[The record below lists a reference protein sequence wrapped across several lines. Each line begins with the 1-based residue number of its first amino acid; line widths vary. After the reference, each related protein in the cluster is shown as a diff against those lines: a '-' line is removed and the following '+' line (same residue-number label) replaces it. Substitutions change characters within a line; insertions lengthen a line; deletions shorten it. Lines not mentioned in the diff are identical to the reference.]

1 MMNSPDG
8 HMTNFF
14 DSQRTGSLTDGAA
27 SLGAARWVRELV
39 APIVPAFG
47 GLPTFCEDPDGLLEY
62 PEVREALRARG
73 MTLGD
78 WDGSAE
84 ALARWACLSEEEKPL
99 LVVTTAAK
107 RHLADTH
114 LPDYRWETASVGGLM
129 PRFYSEV
136 VKSVPT
142 ALWDRLLALHDQ
154 ERYKRPPQE
163 TAVLIGRAL
172 YGADPEFLRH
182 GGGWAALLL
191 RIAASGECLPLPI
204 ARTLADTLPAP
215 SFLDTVF
222 LGTVSLVSVLTE
234 PAAVRTALLTAVNSP
249 EFTEALP
256 QAERLLLAAI
266 TTASAGASETVL
278 PAADLDAAWKTHGTS
293 AEGVLAFGLA
303 YAEALDQ
310 GLAGADRLVANRRF
324 TEWLMRNYALLQS
337 APNPA
342 ILRLPM
348 LLRQLEAEVT
358 SDKLLLLVVDSLGLQ
373 AWTHVR
379 ERWAADGI
387 IGRAH
392 TRAAFAVLPTLTL
405 LSRRA
410 LFEEKLPAS
419 FSDQPHTPRLE
430 RTLWTSRF
438 GTEGAYFGAN
448 EAGGLLDALALG
460 RQRVCVVDI
469 SWDTRGHSIDPRTDS
484 VRDAARTW
492 AGRTPLR
499 GVVQQALAS
508 GYRVFVTADHGQVE
522 CTGRG
527 RPNVGALPE
536 ERSKRVLI
544 FGDASVCQSFASAET
559 TAFRPAGL
567 KPAMHPLFADNFQ
580 SFDLAGMETVSHGGM
595 SLEEAL
601 VPVAELFA

>member
-1 MMNSPDG
+1 
-8 HMTNFF
+8 MTNSL
-14 DSQRTGSLTDGAA
+14 DGQRTALLTGGAA
-27 SLGAARWVRELV
+27 SRGTTRWVRELL
-39 APIVPAFG
+39 APIVPSFG
-47 GLPTFCEDPDGLLEY
+47 GIPTFCEDPDGLLEN
-62 PEVREALRARG
+62 PEVREALRAQG

-84 ALARWACLSEEEKPL
+84 ALSRWACLSEENKPL
-99 LVVTTAAK
+99 LVVTNAAK

-129 PRFYSEV
+129 PRFYSET

-142 ALWDRLLALHDQ
+142 AFWDRLLALHDQ

-191 RIAASGECLPLPI
+191 HITVNSEGLPLPI

-215 SFLDTVF
+215 SFL
-222 LGTVSLVSVLTE
+222 GAVSLLSALTE
-234 PAAVRTALLTAVNSP
+234 PAAARTALLAAVNSP
-249 EFTEALP
+249 VFTEALP

-266 TTASAGASETVL
+266 TTAGAGPPEAVL
-278 PAADLDAAWKTHGTS
+278 PTADLNTAWGTHGTS

-310 GLAGADRLVANRRF
+310 GLAGEDRLAASLRF
-324 TEWLMRNYALLQS
+324 TEWLARNYALLQS

-348 LLRQLEAEVT
+348 LLRQLEAEVA

-379 ERWAADGI
+379 ERWETDGI
-387 IGRAH
+387 IGHVH

-438 GTEGAYFGAN
+438 GAEGAYFGVD
-448 EAGGLLDALALG
+448 EASGLLDALALG
-460 RQRVCVVDI
+460 RRRVCVVDI
-469 SWDTRGHSIDPRTDS
+469 SWDKRGHSIDPRTDS

-499 GVVQQALAS
+499 NVVQQALAA
-508 GYRVFVTADHGQVE
+508 GYRVYVTADHGQVE

-527 RPNVGALPE
+527 RPNVGDLTE
-536 ERSKRVLI
+536 ERSKRVLL
-544 FGDASVCQSFASAET
+544 FSSAAVCQSFASAGT
-559 TAFRPAGL
+559 TAFRPTGL
-567 KPAMHPLFADNFQ
+567 PPTMYPLFADDFQ
-580 SFDLAGMETVSHGGM
+580 SFDLAGAETVSHGGM
-595 SLEEAL
+595 SLDEAL

>member
-1 MMNSPDG
+1 MTNSPEGQGADALPK
-8 HMTNFF
+8 
-14 DSQRTGSLTDGAA
+14 SSTDGAE
-27 SLGAARWVRELV
+27 SRGTTRWVRELV
-39 APIVPAFG
+39 APIVPSFG
-47 GLPTFCEDPDGLLEY
+47 GMPTFCEDPDGLLEH
-62 PEVREALRARG
+62 PEVREALRAGG

-78 WDGSAE
+78 WDGSGE
-84 ALARWACLSEEEKPL
+84 ALTRWACLSEDERPL
-99 LVVTTAAK
+99 LVVTNAAK

-182 GGGWAALLL
+182 GGGWAPLLL
-191 RIAASGECLPLPI
+191 RIAVSGEGLPPPI

-215 SFLDTVF
+215 TF
-222 LGTVSLVSVLTE
+222 LGAVSLLSALTE
-234 PAAVRTALLTAVNSP
+234 PAAARTALLTAANSP
-249 EFTEALP
+249 AFTATLP
-256 QAERLLLAAI
+256 QPERLLLAAI
-266 TTASAGASETVL
+266 TGAGVGASE
-278 PAADLDAAWKTHGTS
+278 AAPTAIDLEAAWATHGAS
-293 AEGVLAFGLA
+293 AEGVLTFGLA
-303 YAEALDQ
+303 YAEALDR
-310 GLAGADRLVANRRF
+310 GLAGADRLAANRRF
-324 TEWLMRNYALLQS
+324 TDWLTRNYALLQS

-348 LLRQLEAEVT
+348 LLRQLEAEVMT
-358 SDKLLLLVVDSLGLQ
+358 GRLLLLVVDSLGLQ

-379 ERWAADGI
+379 ERWVADGI
-387 IGRAH
+387 IARAH

-410 LFEEKLPAS
+410 IFEEKLPAS

-430 RTLWTSRF
+430 RTLWTARF
-438 GTEGAYFGAN
+438 GAEGAYFGAD
-448 EAGGLLDALALG
+448 EASGMLDALALG
-460 RQRVCVVDI
+460 RRRVCAVDI
-469 SWDTRGHSIDPRTDS
+469 SWDKRGHSIDPRTDS

-499 GVVQQALAS
+499 NVVQQALAS

-527 RPNVGALPE
+527 RPNVGVLPE

-544 FGDASVCQSFASAET
+544 FGDAAVCQSFAAAGT
-559 TAFRPAGL
+559 TAFRPTGL
-567 KPAMHPLFADNFQ
+567 PPAMHPLFADDFQ
-580 SFDLAGMETVSHGGM
+580 SFDLAGAETVSHGGM
-595 SLEEAL
+595 SLDEAL

>member
-1 MMNSPDG
+1 MTNSLDWHMMNLL
-8 HMTNFF
+8 
-14 DSQRTGSLTDGAA
+14 DSQRTDLLSDGAA

-39 APIVPAFG
+39 APIVPSFG
-47 GLPTFCEDPDGLLEY
+47 GIPTFCEDPDGLLEN
-62 PEVREALRARG
+62 PEVREALRAHG

-78 WDGSAE
+78 WDGSADE
-84 ALARWACLSEEEKPL
+84 LARWACLPEEDKPL
-99 LVVTTAAK
+99 LVVTNAAK

-163 TAVLIGRAL
+163 TAMLIGRAL

-182 GGGWAALLL
+182 GDGWAALLL
-191 RIAASGECLPLPI
+191 RIAANGEGLPLPI

-215 SFLDTVF
+215 SFL
-222 LGTVSLVSVLTE
+222 GAVSLMSTLTE
-234 PAAVRTALLTAVNSP
+234 PTAARTALLAAVNYP
-249 EFTEALP
+249 AFTEALP
-256 QAERLLLAAI
+256 QAERLLLNTI
-266 TTASAGASETVL
+266 TTVGVDASEAAL
-278 PAADLDAAWKTHGTS
+278 PAADLDAAWETHGTS

-310 GLAGADRLVANRRF
+310 GVAGTDRLAANRRF

-392 TRAAFAVLPTLTL
+392 TRAAFAVLPTVTL

-430 RTLWTSRF
+430 RTLWTGRF
-438 GTEGAYFGAN
+438 GAEGAYFGVD
-448 EAGGLLDALALG
+448 EASGLLDALALG
-460 RQRVCVVDI
+460 RRRMCVVDI
-469 SWDTRGHSIDPRTDS
+469 SWDKRGHSIDPRTDS

-544 FGDASVCQSFASAET
+544 FGDAAVCQSFANAGT
-559 TAFRPAGL
+559 TAFRPTGL
-567 KPAMHPLFADNFQ
+567 PPAMHPLFADDFQ
-580 SFDLAGMETVSHGGM
+580 SFDLAGVETVSHGGM
-595 SLEEAL
+595 SLDEAL